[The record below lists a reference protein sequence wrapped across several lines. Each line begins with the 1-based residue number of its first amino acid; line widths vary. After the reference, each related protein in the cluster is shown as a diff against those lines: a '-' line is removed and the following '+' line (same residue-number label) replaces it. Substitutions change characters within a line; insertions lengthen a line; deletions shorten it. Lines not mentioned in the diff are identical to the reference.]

1 MRRLVILAL
10 GTLVVAGCADI
21 LGLDPLGP
29 VTRTEDSDQDLPD
42 AAPEASVSTP
52 DASDQ

>member
-1 MRRLVILAL
+1 MRRIGLFLLAMML
-10 GTLVVAGCADI
+10 VAGCADI

-29 VTRTEDSDQDLPD
+29 AVRDGDDDQAD
-42 AAPEASVSTP
+42 AAA

>member
-1 MRRLVILAL
+1 MVRLVAV
-10 GTLVVAGCADI
+10 TFVVAVVAFAAAGCADI

-29 VTRTEDSDQDLPD
+29 AVRSGEDEQEHLAD
-42 AAPEASVSTP
+42 AAA

>member
-1 MRRLVILAL
+1 MRRWAL
-10 GTLVVAGCADI
+10 IGALLLAGCADI

-29 VTRTEDSDQDLPD
+29 AVRDGDDEQDRLPD
-42 AAPEASVSTP
+42 AAAEASTP